1 MYDSAGRRQGF
12 VGWWRALA
20 ECTAATTTSWVPT
33 PYPLSPGAVTVF
45 LLTIRTR
52 ACALAKLAE
61 SQEFADRAAKA
72 VPIEQELGLARWLPT
87 AGRQVLASAVVDGQ
101 HEPSSPLPSTGALK
115 LKLLAGSGPR
125 TPYPWVLNFS
135 PLYFIFLFS
144 S

>member
-1 MYDSAGRRQGF
+1 VARTRGVHGSDNDILGTHTLPT
-12 VGWWRALA
+12 LA
-20 ECTAATTTSWVPT
+20 RCCHS
-33 PYPLSPGAVTVF
+33 F